1 MKLPKIYNPR
11 QFEADIYLLWEK
23 NGAFRPRSRRGEG
36 TFSIVLP
43 PPNANG
49 DLHIGTALTVVIE
62 DALARYWRM
71 RGGAVLFVPG
81 ADHAGFETWVVYE
94 RKLNQEGKS
103 RFDFTREELYRQVWD
118 FVQYNKHNF
127 ESQLRMLGAS
137 CDWETFTFTLDNKV
151 VTSSYSLFRK
161 LWDEGL
167 IYRGARIV
175 NFCTAHGTGFADIEV
190 THEEEKT
197 KLWHIAYPLTD
208 GSGEVVVATTRP
220 ETMLGDSAVAVNPE
234 DERYKHMVGKTVK
247 LPFTGRE
254 VPIVADQ
261 IVDKAFGTGAVKV
274 TPAHDPN
281 DFEVAQ
287 RHKLPFI
294 EVITTEGKTSTLV
307 PSQFQNLTVSEARQ
321 AVAHELEKTGHLRG
335 VEDYVHSVGK
345 CYKCGTTIEPL
356 LREQWFIKIQPLA
369 EKAIAA
375 LQDKKIKF
383 YPAGKLAQTIRYLH
397 EVKDWNISR
406 QIAWGI
412 PVPAFQNV
420 EQPND
425 WLFDTRVKEETI
437 SVDGKTYRRD
447 PDVLDT
453 WFSSGQWPFVTLDYP
468 EGENFK
474 KYYPL
479 SLMETGGEILYQWVA
494 RMIMLGLYV
503 TGEIPFKDV
512 YIHGYVLAEDGAK
525 MSKSLGN
532 AIDPFGII
540 AQQGSDALRMGLLTG
555 RRAGVSQGYHPAKIK
570 AGRNFANKLWNV
582 ARFTEGVLGEGYKH
596 SAARLNSSA
605 DHWIANRLNATAKE
619 IDKALR
625 AYRLSEAYELLYH
638 FVWHDFADWYVESS
652 KIELSKD
659 TLALALEAT
668 LKLAHPFAPFVTE
681 AIWQTLGWK
690 EGSLLATEVWSE
702 LPKFDKSKA
711 EEFMDMIAI
720 VSEVRNISASL
731 KLDKPQLYYTNE
743 PALAKNTSLLIRL
756 SRLGGVSEV
765 RDGHGLRLT
774 KTARNCWLDVDRFVA
789 QSYLKNLEAQRQSH
803 QTTIQRLQ
811 QRLDTKG
818 YTHKAPREV
827 VEQTK
832 HQLAETRALL
842 TAVEAETAIFG
853 SSFSEQKP

>member
-1 MKLPKIYNPR
+1 MKLPKVYNPQ

-23 NGAFRPRSRRGEG
+23 NGAFRPRSRGGEG
-36 TFSIVLP
+36 AFSIVLP

-71 RGGAVLFVPG
+71 RGRAVLFVPG

-94 RKLNQEGKS
+94 RNLNQEGKS

-307 PSQFQNLTVSEARQ
+307 PSQFQNLTVSEARL
-321 AVAHELEKTGHLRG
+321 AVGHELEKTGHLRG
-335 VEDYVHSVGK
+335 VEDYIHSVGK

-356 LREQWFIKIQPLA
+356 LREQWFIKLQPLA
-369 EKAIAA
+369 EKAIKA

-383 YPAGKLAQTIRYLH
+383 YPPGKLAQTIRYLS

-420 EQPND
+420 EQPDD
-425 WLFDTRVKEETI
+425 WLFDVRINEETI
-437 SVDGKTYRRD
+437 NVDGKTYRRD

-453 WFSSGQWPFVTLDYP
+453 WFSSGPWTFLTLDYP

-532 AIDPFGII
+532 VIDPFGII
-540 AQQGSDALRMGLLTG
+540 AEQGSDALRMGLLTG

-625 AYRLSEAYELLYH
+625 AYRLSEAYETEYH
-638 FVWHDFADWYVESS
+638 FVWHDLADWYVETS
-652 KIELSKD
+652 KIELNKD
-659 TLALALEAT
+659 VLALALEAT

-702 LPKFDKSKA
+702 LPPSDKSKA
-711 EEFMDMIAI
+711 EEFTDMIAI